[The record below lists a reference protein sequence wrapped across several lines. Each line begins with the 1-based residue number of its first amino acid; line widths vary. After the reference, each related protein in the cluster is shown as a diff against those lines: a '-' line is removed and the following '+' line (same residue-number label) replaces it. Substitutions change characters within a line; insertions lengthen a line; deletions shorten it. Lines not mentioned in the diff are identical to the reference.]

1 MPNWSEVILEIKEEQ
16 NRNPKANPLDID
28 TVRRKYLKL
37 VSDITGRN
45 TIAYYSGWLQKPTA
59 SGTAV
64 NDKDKAGFMLG
75 IHKLDRTKG
84 LDLILHTPG
93 GDIAATESLV
103 DYLYSMFDKDIR
115 VIVPQI
121 SMSAGTMIAFAS
133 KEIIM
138 GKHSNLGPIDPQMGG
153 LACQAVLD
161 EFKNAKEDI
170 RVNPHS
176 ASLWQMIIG
185 KYHPTFL
192 GACKQ
197 AIEWSEEMVSNWL
210 SYNMCDGD
218 SDRVKKIV
226 TAFSNHRDQKS
237 HARHI
242 SKKECLEVGLNI
254 SDLEDDQDLQDAVL
268 TTHHAFM
275 HTFANTHSVKIIEN
289 QFGVAYVEQAAPPRR
304 LK

>member
-1 MPNWSEVILEIKEEQ
+1 MPNWNEVIVEIQLEQKK
-16 NRNPKANPLDID
+16 NPSANPLD
-28 TVRRKYLKL
+28 TVRRKYLKK
-37 VSDITGRN
+37 VSEITGRN

-59 SGTAV
+59 PGTAV
-64 NDKDKAGFMLG
+64 GDKDKSGFMLA
-75 IHKLDRTKG
+75 INKLDRTQG

-103 DYLYSMFDKDIR
+103 DYLYSMYDKDIR

-133 KEIIM
+133 KEIVM

-153 LACQAVLD
+153 LACQAVLN
-161 EFKNAKEDI
+161 EFEQAKQD
-170 RVNPHS
+170 VKQNPHS
-176 ASLWQMIIG
+176 AALWQVIIS

-197 AIEWSEEMVSNWL
+197 AIEWSEKMVSDWL
-210 SYNMCDGD
+210 EYNMCNGD
-218 SDRVKKIV
+218 KNKVKKIV
-226 TAFSNHRDQKS
+226 STFSNHSVQKS

-242 SKKECLEVGLNI
+242 SKKECVEVGLVI
-254 SDLEDDQDLQDAVL
+254 SDLESNQELQDAVL

-275 HTFANTHSVKIIEN
+275 HTFSNTHCVKIIEN
-289 QFGVAYVEQAAPPRR
+289 HNGIAYIEQAIPPQPST
-304 LK
+304 K

>member
-1 MPNWSEVILEIKEEQ
+1 MPNWNEVVVEIHQELQ
-16 NRNPKANPLDID
+16 RNPNTNPLD
-28 TVRRKYLKL
+28 TVRRKYLKK
-37 VSDITGRN
+37 VSEITGRN
-45 TIAYYSGWLQKPTA
+45 TIAYYSGWLQKPQA
-59 SGTAV
+59 PDTAV
-64 NDKDKAGFMLG
+64 NDKDKSGFMLA

-103 DYLYSMFDKDIR
+103 DYLYSMFDKNIR

-133 KEIIM
+133 KEIVM

-153 LACQAVLD
+153 LACQAVLN
-161 EFKNAKEDI
+161 EFEQAKEDI
-170 RVNPHS
+170 KQNPQS
-176 ASLWQMIIG
+176 APLWQAIIS

-197 AIEWSEEMVSNWL
+197 AIEWSEKMVFEWL
-210 SYNMCDGD
+210 LNNMCNGD
-218 SDRVKKIV
+218 RDKVEKIIK
-226 TAFSNHRDQKS
+226 TFANHTIQKS

-242 SKKECLEVGLNI
+242 SKKECQDVGLTI
-254 SDLEDDQDLQDAVL
+254 CDLESDQPLQDAVL

-275 HTFANTHSVKIIEN
+275 HTFSSTLCVKIIEN
-289 QFGVAYVEQAAPPRR
+289 HNGVAYIEQSAPPRPSV
-304 LK
+304 